1 MSTISAGTTSTTTLV
16 ASGDTTGSLVFK
28 TNDTGSGGTT
38 AMTIDTSQNTTLA
51 GTLTTSA
58 KGIAKASLP
67 AGAVLQVVQGTY
79 STQVSTSSST
89 FTDSGLTASITPT
102 SSTSKILVLVSTD
115 VYSSGVGRVDVGSK
129 LQLVRGAVNLI
140 TQSGSPL
147 YINTGS
153 GSSAE
158 LITQPFV
165 QYLDSPATTSS
176 TTYKLQ
182 FATNGLGTTYIN
194 YSSNPAYI
202 TLMEIAA

>member
-16 ASGDTTGSLVFK
+16 ATGDTTGSLVFK
-28 TNDTGSGGTT
+28 TNNTGSGGTT

-67 AGAVLQVVQGTY
+67 AGSVLQVVQGTY

-102 SSTSKILVLVSTD
+102 SSTSKILVLVSAD
-115 VYSSGVGRVDVGSK
+115 VYSSGVGRVDVGAK

-140 TQSGSPL
+140 TQTGSSL
-147 YINTGS
+147 YMNTGS

-158 LITQPFV
+158 FITQPFM

-182 FATNGLGTTYIN
+182 FATNGQGTTYIN